1 MPFSEDS
8 YMNVFLS
15 NLSLRPSCYA
25 CSAKIP
31 YVQSDITL
39 ADFWGV
45 DSLKPEID
53 DDKGCGL
60 ILINNER
67 AFSLLRNLDCQLFQ
81 QKLDEVSKFNPSIL
95 HSVRVP
101 VNRKFFY
108 DVLEKWSLDSVYKIS
123 TSSNIV
129 MRVIRNIYR
138 KL

>member
-1 MPFSEDS
+1 MI
-8 YMNVFLS
+8 
-15 NLSLRPSCYA
+15 R
-25 CSAKIP
+25 
-31 YVQSDITL
+31 
-39 ADFWGV
+39 
-45 DSLKPEID
+45 
-53 DDKGCGL
+53 CGL

-67 AFSLLRNLDCQLFQ
+67 AFSLLRDLNCQLFQ
-81 QKLDEVSKFNPSIL
+81 QKLDEVSKFNPNIL
-95 HSVRVP
+95 YSVRVP

>member
-1 MPFSEDS
+1 MDIVYRNGKEEVMPFSEDS

-25 CSAKIP
+25 CSTRIP

-95 HSVRVP
+95 YSVRVP

-108 DVLEKWSLDSVYKIS
+108 DVLENGV
-123 TSSNIV
+123 
-129 MRVIRNIYR
+129 
-138 KL
+138 